1 MRVARC
7 AETLARIYGASTRK
21 ARVAGMLHDL
31 ARLYSP
37 ERLIAEAQARGIAIS
52 ELERGHPLLLHAQV
66 GAALARERFGVTD
79 PEILS
84 AISKHTEGAGEMS
97 PLDCAVYLADTL
109 EPGRDFPERAA
120 LWELARKD
128 VHAAMRETLREM
140 LAYLSKKGLPLT
152 PPALAAAQAFGV
164 EVS

>member
-1 MRVARC
+1 
-7 AETLARIYGASTRK
+7 
-21 ARVAGMLHDL
+21 MLHDL
-31 ARLYSP
+31 ARLYPP
-37 ERLIAEAQARGIAIS
+37 ERLITEADARGIPTG
-52 ELERGHPLLLHAQV
+52 ELERAHPLLLHASV
-66 GAALARERFGVTD
+66 GAALAREDFGVTD

-84 AISKHTEGAGEMS
+84 AISKHTEGASEMS

-109 EPGRDFPERAA
+109 EPGRDFAERAS

-140 LAYLSKKGLPLT
+140 LVYLAKKGLPAT
-152 PPALAAAQAFGV
+152 PSALAAARAFGV